1 MQGGAALLI
10 QVLAENQAISGGFK
24 GEHGLSLY
32 IETKKQ
38 KIIFDFGAS
47 NLCIEHGRKLGINLA
62 DVDLAVISHGHHD
75 HGGGLKEFLQINTK
89 APIYVR
95 RQAFGG
101 HYSRKPDGKENYIGL
116 EQNLLPNNRFVFT
129 DEYLRINE
137 ELELF
142 SGVKGEKM
150 VPVGNQNLL
159 MEKDNERVKDDFL
172 HEQNLLVKEGEN
184 KLLIAGCAHR
194 GIVNIIE
201 HVEKMGYGPITHVI
215 GGFHLYSPPTDKYEE
230 PELIKGIG
238 NYLKA
243 TGLMYYTC
251 HCTGTEA
258 YKLLKEVMGEK
269 IDYLA
274 CPMALH
280 I

>member
-1 MQGGAALLI
+1 MLI
-10 QVLAENQAISGGFK
+10 KVLAENTAVSEDFK

-47 NLCIEHGRKLGINLA
+47 NLCIEHASKLGIDLA

-75 HGGGLKEFLQINTK
+75 HGGGLKKFLAINAK

-95 RQAFGG
+95 RQAFDG
-101 HYSRKPDGKENYIGL
+101 HYSRKADGKEQYIGL
-116 EQNLLPNNRFVFT
+116 EHDLLPNDRFIFT
-129 DEYLRINE
+129 GEYLCINE

-150 VPVGNQNLL
+150 VPTGNQNLL
-159 MEKDNERVKDDFL
+159 MKKKGERIQDDFS
-172 HEQNLLVKEGEN
+172 HEQNLLIKEGEH
-184 KLLIAGCAHR
+184 KVLIAGCAHK
-194 GIVNIIE
+194 GIINIIE

-215 GGFHLYSPPTDKYEE
+215 GGFHLYSPPTEKYEE
-230 PELIKGIG
+230 PELVNSIG
-238 NYLKA
+238 NYLKS
-243 TGLMYYTC
+243 TGIMYYTC

-258 YKLLKEVMGEK
+258 YKLLKEVMQEK
-269 IDYLA
+269 IAYLA
-274 CPMALH
+274 CPMALN